1 MKSKIADIRE
11 DYSKK
16 DLDEKDVLDDPLR
29 QFEIWLEEAITSQ
42 VNEPT
47 AMNIATVSKEGR
59 ISSRT
64 VLLKGVEKQE
74 FVFYT
79 NYNSSKGT
87 ALQETKKAALN
98 FFWPELERQ
107 VCIEG
112 EVEKVEA
119 DVSDTYFESRPY
131 KSKVGAWASE
141 QSNVISSKNVIVARF
156 AKYAA
161 KFITKVPRPPHWGGF
176 QLKPTRIEFWQGR
189 PSRLHDRIQ
198 YLKDDQGNWN
208 KTRLAP

>member
-16 DLDEKDVLDDPLR
+16 SLSETDVLENPIQ
-29 QFEIWLEEAITSQ
+29 QFEIWLEEAI
-42 VNEPT
+42 NADALEPT
-47 AMNIATVSKEGR
+47 AVNVATVSKEGS

-64 VLLKGVEKQE
+64 VLLKGVEKE
-74 FVFYT
+74 AFVFYT
-79 NYNSSKGT
+79 NYNSRKGK
-87 ALQETKKAALN
+87 ALQETQKAALN

-112 EVEKVEA
+112 TVEKVSEET
-119 DVSDTYFESRPY
+119 SDTYFESRPY

-141 QSNVISSKNVIVARF
+141 QSTEILSKSVIVARF

-161 KFITKVPRPPHWGGF
+161 KYITHVPRPPHWGGF
-176 QLKPTRIEFWQGR
+176 AISPTRIEFWQGR

-198 YLKDDQGNWN
+198 YLKDEDGNWG
-208 KTRLAP
+208 KSRLAP

>member
-1 MKSKIADIRE
+1 MKSKIADIRL

-16 DLDEKDVLDDPLR
+16 DLNESDVLDDPIK
-29 QFEIWLEEAITSQ
+29 QFEIWLEEAISAE
-42 VNEPT
+42 VHEPT
-47 AMNIATVSKEGR
+47 AMNVASVSKEGS

-64 VLLKGVEKQE
+64 VLLKGVEDKA

-79 NYNSSKGT
+79 NYNSRKGKS
-87 ALQETKKAALN
+87 LQETKKAALN

-107 VCIEG
+107 VCVEG
-112 EVEKVEA
+112 TVEKVSPEM
-119 DVSDTYFESRPY
+119 SDKYFASRPY

-141 QSNVISSKNVIVARF
+141 QSSQIDSKNVIVARF

-161 KFITKVPRPPHWGGF
+161 KFITHVPRPEHWGGF
-176 QLKPTRIEFWQGR
+176 AIKPTRIEFWQGR

-198 YLKDDQGNWN
+198 YQLNEQGEWLKS
-208 KTRLAP
+208 RLAP

>member
-1 MKSKIADIRE
+1 MKSKIADIRQ

-16 DLDEKDVLDDPLR
+16 ALEESDVLEQPIQ
-29 QFEIWLEEAITSQ
+29 QFEIWLEEAIKAE
-42 VNEPT
+42 VMEPT
-47 AMNIATVSKEGR
+47 AVNVATVSKEGT

-64 VLLKGVEKQE
+64 VLLKGVEDDA

-79 NYNSSKGT
+79 NYNSRKGQ
-87 ALQETKKAALN
+87 ALQDTKKVAMN

-112 EVEKVEA
+112 TVEKVSEE
-119 DVSDTYFESRPY
+119 VSDTYFASRPY

-141 QSNVISSKNVIVARF
+141 QSSKISSKNVIVTRF

-176 QLKPTRIEFWQGR
+176 AVKPTRIEFWQGR

-198 YLKDDQGNWN
+198 YELNEQGIWERS
-208 KTRLAP
+208 RLAP

>member
-1 MKSKIADIRE
+1 MKSKIADIRQ

-16 DLDEKDVLDDPLR
+16 ALEESDVLEQPIQ
-29 QFEIWLEEAITSQ
+29 QFEIWLEEAIKAE
-42 VNEPT
+42 VMEPT
-47 AMNIATVSKEGR
+47 AVNVATVSKEGA

-64 VLLKGVEKQE
+64 VLLKGVEDDA

-79 NYNSSKGT
+79 NYNSRKGQ
-87 ALQETKKAALN
+87 ALQDTKKVAMN

-112 EVEKVEA
+112 TVEKVSEE
-119 DVSDTYFESRPY
+119 VSDTYFASRPY

-141 QSNVISSKNVIVARF
+141 QSSKISSKNVIVTRF

-176 QLKPTRIEFWQGR
+176 AVKPTRIEFWQGR

-198 YLKDDQGNWN
+198 YELNEQGIWERS
-208 KTRLAP
+208 RLAP